1 MTYVT
6 FCTMFTGILP
16 QFTKKR
22 LPALAAG
29 PGVDYNGR
37 SRFMELKGEDR
48 YETGLLAHYLA
59 NSEEAKEL
67 QYQIENLVEKQIL
80 TGN

>member
-48 YETGLLAHYLA
+48 YENLWSSV
-59 NSEEAKEL
+59 NS
-67 QYQIENLVEKQIL
+67 YGDIL
-80 TGN
+80 

>member
-29 PGVDYNGR
+29 PGVDYNVR

-48 YETGLLAHYLA
+48 YETG
-59 NSEEAKEL
+59 S
-67 QYQIENLVEKQIL
+67 
-80 TGN
+80 